1 MTPTERMASRPFGLI
16 ASLILHVAPQRSE
29 RVQHQLRLKRRT
41 SRTTAS
47 SVKRT
52 GIVSQA
58 AKRSQS
64 QSRLGEVRLRVVI
77 KQFHELLG
85 KDTKLSDI
93 WSQQTH
99 LVEDRR

>member
-1 MTPTERMASRPFGLI
+1 MLRRSAMKGFNISFGWKDGLRERLLLGAK
-16 ASLILHVAPQRSE
+16 Q
-29 RVQHQLRLKRRT
+29 
-41 SRTTAS
+41 S
-47 SVKRT
+47 S
-52 GIVSQA
+52 IVSQG